1 MIYNNFYFPDVPDY
15 YTTWSALVTTL
26 LTLFL
31 PQSLISPAALAL
43 ADAFGVDERSIQ
55 FLQR

>member
-1 MIYNNFYFPDVPDY
+1 MVFFSDVPDY

-31 PQSLISPAALAL
+31 PQSLISPTALAL
-43 ADAFGVDERSIQ
+43 ANAFGVDERSIE
-55 FLQR
+55 FLER